1 MEEDGRRWKK
11 MEEDGRKKV
20 RNKSKKKRPTNFCL
34 ESAGDGLGTLIGVQ
48 IAPKKIFW
56 ALGYDFFKKK
66 CHINLTVVLRIDSY
80 ESN

>member
-11 MEEDGRKKV
+11 MEEKKS
-20 RNKSKKKRPTNFCL
+20 SKIVGKNVFFFCL

-48 IAPKKIFW
+48 RAPKNIIGTRLPLFR
-56 ALGYDFFKKK
+56 KKS
-66 CHINLTVVLRIDSY
+66 CHNLTVVLRIDSY